1 MFSRCP
7 ETSRHPSPGYGGKRK
22 AEFGVDLK
30 VLTAKRT
37 AEAAGPDRVARL
49 ERVVGFLRAKPG
61 VRAAAFEALTD
72 VR

>member
-1 MFSRCP
+1 M
-7 ETSRHPSPGYGGKRK
+7 
-22 AEFGVDLK
+22 
-30 VLTAKRT
+30 TAKRT